1 MQRDTCKK
9 LLLLLLVKKERIDV
23 DPLAHAA
30 RPVPSFLF
38 MTTTVL
44 DFCTPPVPGE
54 RHKYYGD
61 VHNKFIKLPINPPAP
76 AQQPPP
82 PVKHVA
88 PATLKRQKTLHAIA
102 ASGNL
107 ALFKQILALHPNAA
121 NEMQASTGLRPIH
134 FAASRGNHEIVRCL
148 IEEYGADVDIRDHE
162 GEVSSPY
169 PKVDYSHRY
178 LHKSNA
184 IRHPY

>member
-1 MQRDTCKK
+1 MQQAAATAGW
-9 LLLLLLVKKERIDV
+9 LVKKRVNV
-23 DPLAHAA
+23 DPLSHAA
-30 RPVPSFLF
+30 AVPSSLF

-76 AQQPPP
+76 TQQPPP
-82 PVKHVA
+82 TVKHVA

-107 ALFKQILALHPNAA
+107 ALFKQILALHPDAA

-162 GEVSSPY
+162 GEVSQY
-169 PKVDYSHRY
+169 P
-178 LHKSNA
+178 A
-184 IRHPY
+184 IVFIGFITYKWFMTRHLC